1 MNKAPNF
8 NTHLRLMSLLLPS
21 LMASMFLSCS
31 TNKKRTENEQKVK
44 PIDYSNW
51 VTLTNGVQYREIK
64 APIKS
69 EIGDSKISLV
79 RMDKDSFEF
88 DIYSATEY
96 DSVPRSVSDWANK
109 HKLNI
114 VFNSGM
120 YSQENTLLS
129 RAFLKSSGKHV
140 NNPSIIEDFNLMMAM
155 SPNVNHRENIEVL
168 DLTCENFNQIK
179 NEFNCYAQGLRMI
192 DCNGKPMF
200 WKKKIQ
206 SCSMIIAAEG
216 TDNKF
221 YLIFCRSPYTH
232 NQMIE
237 FMLKMPYGI
246 RNAIYLEGGPETS
259 LFIDVNGHHIERV
272 GSWVSDTWE
281 SDENNHFWSLPNV
294 VGIKS
299 KTPKKK

>member
-1 MNKAPNF
+1 MNKIPKL
-8 NTHLRLMSLLLPS
+8 HCPLRLLNLFYLVLMMSIL
-21 LMASMFLSCS
+21 FSCS
-31 TNKKRTENEQKVK
+31 TNKKHKEQKTK
-44 PIDYSNW
+44 PIDYSQW
-51 VTLTNGVQYREIK
+51 VTLTKGIQYREIK
-64 APIKS
+64 APTKS

-79 RMDKDSFEF
+79 RMDKELFEF
-88 DIYSATEY
+88 DIYSATEF
-96 DSVPRSVSDWANK
+96 DSVPRSVKTWAK
-109 HKLNI
+109 KFKLNI
-114 VFNSGM
+114 AFNAGM

-129 RAFLKSSGKHV
+129 RAFLKSSEKHV

-155 SPNVNHRENIEVL
+155 SPNAHHRENIEVL
-168 DLTCENFNQIK
+168 DLTCENFEQMK
-179 NEFNCYAQGLRMI
+179 NEFKCYAQGLRMI

-216 TDNKF
+216 MDNKF

-237 FMLKMPYGI
+237 FMLQMPYGI

-272 GSWVSDTWE
+272 GSWVSETWE
-281 SDENNHFWSLPNV
+281 SDENKHFWSLPNI

-299 KTPKKK
+299 NTQKNN

>member
-1 MNKAPNF
+1 MYKIPHTYRKRVN
-8 NTHLRLMSLLLPS
+8 SLLTIFLTIT
-21 LMASMFLSCS
+21 MFSCS
-31 TNKKRTENEQKVK
+31 SNKKRMEEKIK

-51 VTLTNGVQYREIK
+51 VTLTKGIQYREIN
-64 APIKS
+64 APVKS
-69 EIGDSKISLV
+69 KIGDSKISLV
-79 RMDKDSFEF
+79 RLDRDLFEF
-88 DIYSATEY
+88 DVFSATNY
-96 DSVPRSVSDWANK
+96 DSIPKTVDRWAKK

-129 RAFLKSSGKHV
+129 RAFLKSGKHV
-140 NNPSIIEDFNLMMAM
+140 NNPSIIEDFNLMLAM
-155 SPNVNHRENIEVL
+155 SPNTIHRENIEVL
-168 DLTCENFNQIK
+168 DLTCENFDQIK
-179 NEFNCYAQGLRMI
+179 NEFNSYAQGLRMI

-221 YLIFCRSPYTH
+221 YIIFCRSPYTH

-259 LFIDVNGHHIERV
+259 LFIDVNGHHIQKV
-272 GSWVSDTWE
+272 GSWVSETWE
-281 SDENNHFWSLPNV
+281 SDENKHFWSLPNV
-294 VGIKS
+294 VGIKNRS
-299 KTPKKK
+299 QNKK

>member
-1 MNKAPNF
+1 MNIKPNLKIRF
-8 NTHLRLMSLLLPS
+8 SHMNLLIPILMI
-21 LMASMFLSCS
+21 SMLFSCS
-31 TNKKRTENEQKVK
+31 TNKKRTKEKIK
-44 PIDYSNW
+44 PIDYSHW
-51 VTLTNGVQYREIK
+51 VTLTKGMEYREVK

-79 RMDKDSFEF
+79 RMDKDLFEF
-88 DIYSATEY
+88 DIYSATEF
-96 DSVPRSVSDWANK
+96 DSVPRSVNAWAK
-109 HKLNI
+109 KFKLNI
-114 VFNSGM
+114 AFNAGM

-129 RAFLKSSGKHV
+129 RAFLKSSEKHV

-168 DLTCENFNQIK
+168 DLTCENFDQMK

-259 LFIDVNGHHIERV
+259 LFIDVNEHHIERV
-272 GSWVSDTWE
+272 GSWVSETWE
-281 SDENNHFWSLPNV
+281 SDENKHFWNLPNV
-294 VGIKS
+294 VGIKN
-299 KTPKKK
+299 KTQKKN

>member
-1 MNKAPNF
+1 MNRKPK
-8 NTHLRLMSLLLPS
+8 LIIRSSRLNLLIPI
-21 LMASMFLSCS
+21 LMISMMFSCS
-31 TNKKRTENEQKVK
+31 TNKKRTKEKFK
-44 PIDYSNW
+44 PIDYSHW
-51 VTLTNGVQYREIK
+51 VTLTKGMQYREIT

-79 RMDKDSFEF
+79 RMDKDLFEF
-88 DIYSATEY
+88 DIYSATEF
-96 DSVPRSVSDWANK
+96 DSLPRSVKAWAK
-109 HKLNI
+109 KFKLNI
-114 VFNSGM
+114 AFNAGM

-129 RAFLKSSGKHV
+129 RAFLKSSEKHV
-140 NNPSIIEDFNLMMAM
+140 NNPTIIEDFNLMMAM
-155 SPNVNHRENIEVL
+155 CPNVNHRENIEVL
-168 DLTCENFNQIK
+168 DLTCENFDQMK
-179 NEFNCYAQGLRMI
+179 NEFDCYAQGLRMI

-200 WKKKIQ
+200 WKKKVQ

-259 LFIDVNGHHIERV
+259 LFIDVNEHHIEKV
-272 GSWVSDTWE
+272 GSWVSETWE
-281 SDENNHFWSLPNV
+281 SDENKHFWNLPNV
-294 VGIKS
+294 VGIKNR
-299 KTPKKK
+299 TQKKN

>member
-1 MNKAPNF
+1 MNF
-8 NTHLRLMSLLLPS
+8 LMSVCTICIL
-21 LMASMFLSCS
+21 LSCS
-31 TNKKRTENEQKVK
+31 TNKKRMEEKIK

-51 VTLTNGVQYREIK
+51 VTLTKGLQYREIN

-79 RMDKDSFEF
+79 RLDRDLFEF
-88 DIYSATEY
+88 DVFSATNY
-96 DSVPRSVSDWANK
+96 DSIPKSVDRWAKK

-129 RAFLKSSGKHV
+129 RAFLKSGKHV

-155 SPNVNHRENIEVL
+155 SPNAIHRENIEVL
-168 DLTCENFNQIK
+168 DLTCENFDQIK
-179 NEFNCYAQGLRMI
+179 NEFNSYAQGLRMI

-216 TDNKF
+216 IDNKF
-221 YLIFCRSPYTH
+221 YIIFCRSPYTH

-259 LFIDVNGHHIERV
+259 LFIDVNGHRIQKV

-281 SDENNHFWSLPNV
+281 SDENKHFWSLPNV
-294 VGIKS
+294 VGVKNRTQ
-299 KTPKKK
+299 KN